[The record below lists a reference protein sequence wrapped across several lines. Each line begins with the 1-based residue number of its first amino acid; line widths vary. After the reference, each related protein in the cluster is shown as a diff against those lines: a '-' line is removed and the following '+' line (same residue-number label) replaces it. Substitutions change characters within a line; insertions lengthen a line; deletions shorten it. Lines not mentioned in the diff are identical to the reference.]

1 MLLILITDIKKSLF
15 GNAFDK
21 VWNYCEE
28 KNISFF
34 ILFSIIFIPF
44 SIKVIIEVVRNYKT
58 LQKKYD
64 KFIYIVIV
72 LCMIILLFLCIFS
85 IFVTKS

>member
-64 KFIYIVIV
+64 KFIYIVIG

>member
-44 SIKVIIEVVRNYKT
+44 SIKVIIEVVRNCKT

-64 KFIYIVIV
+64 KFIYIVIG